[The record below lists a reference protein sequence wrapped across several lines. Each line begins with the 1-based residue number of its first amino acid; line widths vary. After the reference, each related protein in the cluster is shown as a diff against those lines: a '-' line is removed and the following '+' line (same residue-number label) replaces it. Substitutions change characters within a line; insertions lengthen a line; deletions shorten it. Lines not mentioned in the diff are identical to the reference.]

1 MHHAARR
8 RRSGFETTRTDRC
21 TTDLADAV
29 AAARY
34 PRERGVYLAQAL
46 AAALNQS
53 LQLRAFEGDGGALG
67 VVFVVDIGAC
77 GGGYHVIAA
86 EAQSDQAGESLLAQ
100 GEQAGGGRLALTG
113 SH

>member
-8 RRSGFETTRTDRC
+8 RRSGFETTLTDRC

-100 GEQAGGGRLALTG
+100 GEQAGAGVVGHAND
-113 SH
+113 

>member
-8 RRSGFETTRTDRC
+8 RRSGFETTLTDRFA
-21 TTDLADAV
+21 TDLADAV
-29 AAARY
+29 AAVRD
-34 PRERGVYLAQAL
+34 PSERGLHLVQAL
-46 AAALNQS
+46 AAALNQRLKLS
-53 LQLRAFEGDGGALG
+53 TFERDGGALG

-100 GEQAGGGRLALTG
+100 GEQASADVVGHAND
-113 SH
+113 